1 MSALILVVISVVG
14 FVLAYS
20 FYAGFLQRKIFR
32 LLPDEKLPSR
42 VREDGIDFVPTR
54 GGILFS
60 HHFVSI
66 AGLGPILGPAIGVIW
81 GWLPALLWV
90 IFGSIF
96 FGAVHDFGTLVIS
109 LRNEGRS
116 IGEVVR
122 DLIGYRAG
130 TLMMLVIFFLLAL
143 AMGVFAYLVA
153 VLFTDFYPQAVVP
166 VFALMPI
173 AMGTGWLIYRKGTAP
188 WLATAIGVILMFA
201 MIEGGMRWRV
211 VICHSF
217 LPPDA
222 RAALAANGTCFTPE
236 EARNHF
242 QEIGRPDWAEA
253 VVPARGRAVTLWVY
267 ILLLYAFAASVLPVW
282 LLLQPR
288 DYLNSYQLYLAL
300 LLMLAGLLI
309 GGNRV
314 VAPAVHRGAVGLPPV
329 FPFLFITIAC
339 GAISGFHNL
348 VSSGTT
354 VRQLSRISHARFIG
368 YGAMLAEGFL
378 AVLVIL
384 ACTATFAGRAE
395 WLDRYAD
402 WGKMEGLGP
411 QLQVFIE
418 GSAGFISR
426 LGVPRDYAA
435 SFISVVVVAF
445 ALTTLDSGTRLMRYN
460 VEAIGSTFR
469 IRPLKNRYLSSLVG
483 TAAIGYFA
491 LMKIGGVPAGLTL
504 WQLFGTTNQ
513 LLAGLGLLAV
523 SVYLFEFRKN
533 PIKTINLKL
542 PFGIQFAFGIAT
554 HLFFSIPMVFM
565 LTVTLAAMLIKLGEF
580 WRAGSWPLIITGA
593 SILVL
598 TLWLMAEAAV
608 LVRLFW
614 KSRRE
619 AGTSGRRP

>member
-1 MSALILVVISVVG
+1 MNALILVAISIVG
-14 FVLAYS
+14 FLLAYI
-20 FYAGFLQRKIFR
+20 FYAGFLQRKLFR

-42 VREDGIDFVPTR
+42 EREDGIDFVPTR

-81 GWLPALLWV
+81 GWLPAMLWV
-90 IFGSIF
+90 VFGTIFL
-96 FGAVHDFGTLVIS
+96 GAVHDFGTLVIS

-153 VLFTDFYPQAVVP
+153 VLFTDFYPQAVIP
-166 VFALMPI
+166 VFGLMPI
-173 AMGTGWLIYRKGTAP
+173 AMGTGYLIYRRGISP
-188 WLATAIGVILMFA
+188 WLATLIGVILMFG

-211 VICHSF
+211 VIYPSF
-217 LPPDA
+217 LPPSA
-222 RAALAANGTCFTPE
+222 REALATEEIPFTPA
-236 EARNHF
+236 EARDHF
-242 QEIGRPDWAEA
+242 EKIGRPDWAA
-253 VVPARGRAVTLWVY
+253 SVGPAQGGAVTLWVFL
-267 ILLLYAFAASVLPVW
+267 LLLYAFVASVLPVW
-282 LLLQPR
+282 VLLQPR

-300 LLMLAGLLI
+300 FLMLAGLMI
-309 GGNRV
+309 GGGRV
-314 VAPAVHRGAVGLPPV
+314 VAPAVHRGVAGLPPI

-354 VRQLSRISHARFIG
+354 VRQLGKISDARRIG
-368 YGAMLAEGFL
+368 YGAMLAESFL

-384 ACTATFAGRAE
+384 ACTAAFSSRSE
-395 WLDRYAD
+395 WLERYAN
-402 WGKMEGLGP
+402 WGQMATLKP
-411 QLQVFIE
+411 QLHVFIE
-418 GSAGFISR
+418 GSASFISR
-426 LGVPRDYAA
+426 LGIPRLYAA
-435 SFISVVVVAF
+435 SFISVVAVAF

-460 VEAIGSTFR
+460 VEAIGSTFK
-469 IRPLKNRYLSSLVG
+469 IRPLKNRYLSSLIG

-491 LMKIGGVPAGLTL
+491 LMKINGVPAGLTL

-523 SVYLFEFRKN
+523 SVYLFENRR
-533 PIKTINLKL
+533 PTVYTVL
-542 PFGIQFAFGIAT
+542 
-554 HLFFSIPMVFM
+554 PMVFM
-565 LTVTLAAMLIKLGEF
+565 LVVTITAMVIKLGEF
-580 WRAGSWPLIITGA
+580 WRAGSWPLIITGIV
-593 SILVL
+593 ILVL
-598 TLWLMAEAAV
+598 AVWLMVEAFI

-614 KSRRE
+614 TSRRQ
-619 AGTSGRRP
+619 AGTSGH

>member
-1 MSALILVVISVVG
+1 MSALILVVISIVG
-14 FVLAYS
+14 FGLAYS
-20 FYAGFLQRKIFR
+20 LYAGFLQRRIFR
-32 LLPDEKLPSR
+32 LLPEEKLPSR

-90 IFGSIF
+90 IFGTIF
-96 FGAVHDFGTLVIS
+96 LGAVHDFGTLVIS

-173 AMGTGWLIYRKGTAP
+173 AMGTGYLIYRKGTAP
-188 WLATAIGVILMFA
+188 WLATAIGVVLMFA
-201 MIEGGMRWRV
+201 MIEGGLRWRV
-211 VICHSF
+211 TVYPSF
-217 LPPDA
+217 LPP
-222 RAALAANGTCFTPE
+222 
-236 EARNHF
+236 EARNELAAAGPFYTPAEAGDHF
-242 QEIGRPDWAEA
+242 RRIGRPDWAA
-253 VVPARGRAVTLWVY
+253 ALGPARGKTVTIWVY

-300 LLMLAGLLI
+300 LLMLAGLVI

-314 VAPAVHRGAVGLPPV
+314 VAPAVNSGTAELPPI

-354 VRQLSRISHARFIG
+354 VRQLSRISHARGIG

-395 WLDRYAD
+395 WLARYSD

-411 QLQVFIE
+411 QLHVFIE

-426 LGVPRDYAA
+426 LGIPGQYAA

-460 VEAIGSTFR
+460 VEAIGTTFK
-469 IRPLKNRYLSSLVG
+469 IRPLKNRYLSSLIG

-491 LMKIGGVPAGLTL
+491 LMKIDGVPAGLTL

-513 LLAGLGLLAV
+513 LLAALGLLAV
-523 SVYLFEFRKN
+523 SVYLFEIRR
-533 PIKTINLKL
+533 PTVYTVL
-542 PFGIQFAFGIAT
+542 
-554 HLFFSIPMVFM
+554 PMVFM
-565 LTVTLAAMLIKLGEF
+565 LAVTLAAMLIKLGEF
-580 WRAGSWPLIITGA
+580 WRAGSWPLIITGL

-598 TLWLMAEAAV
+598 AVWLVVEAAIII
-608 LVRLFW
+608 RLFW
-614 KSRRE
+614 VSRRA
-619 AGTSGRRP
+619 AGISGRRD

>member
-1 MSALILVVISVVG
+1 MSALFLAIISIIG
-14 FVLAYS
+14 FLLAY
-20 FYAGFLQRKIFR
+20 FLYGRFLQRKIFR
-32 LLPDEKLPSR
+32 LLPDEKIPSR
-42 VREDGIDFVPTR
+42 VREDGVDFVPTR

-90 IFGSIF
+90 FFGSIF
-96 FGAVHDFGTLVIS
+96 LGAVHDFGTLVIS

-173 AMGTGWLIYRKGTAP
+173 AMGVGYLIYRKGTAP
-188 WLATAIGVILMFA
+188 WLATVIGVVLMFA
-201 MIEGGMRWRV
+201 MIEAGIRYRV
-211 VICHSF
+211 SVYPAF
-217 LPPDA
+217 LPAAA
-222 RAALAANGTCFTPE
+222 RQSLGSAGPYPLPV
-236 EARNHF
+236 EAGGYF
-242 QEIGRPDWAEA
+242 QRIARPDWSSALVTA
-253 VVPARGRAVTLWVY
+253 KAKAVTLWVY
-267 ILLLYAFAASVLPVW
+267 ILLLYAFVASILPVW
-282 LLLQPR
+282 FLLQPR

-300 LLMLAGLLI
+300 LLMLAGLAVS
-309 GGNRV
+309 GSRV
-314 VAPAVHRGAVGLPPV
+314 VAPPVHGGMEGLPPL

-354 VRQLSRISHARFIG
+354 ARQLGKISDARVIG
-368 YGAMLAEGFL
+368 YGAMLLEGLL

-384 ACTATFAGRAE
+384 ACTATFAGQSE
-395 WLDRYAD
+395 WLARYAD
-402 WGKMEGLGP
+402 YGQMDKLGP
-411 QLQVFIE
+411 KLNVFIE
-418 GSAGFISR
+418 GAGSFIARLGISR
-426 LGVPRDYAA
+426 TYAV
-435 SFISVVVVAF
+435 SFISVMVVAF
-445 ALTTLDSGTRLMRYN
+445 ALTTLDSGTRLMRYD
-460 VEAIGSTFR
+460 VEAIGTTFK
-469 IRPLKNRYLSSLVG
+469 IRPLRNRYLSSLIG

-491 LMKIGGVPAGLTL
+491 LMKIDGVAAGLTL

-513 LLAGLGLLAV
+513 LLAALGLLAV
-523 SVYLFEFRKN
+523 SVYLFEIRR
-533 PIKTINLKL
+533 PTVY
-542 PFGIQFAFGIAT
+542 T
-554 HLFFSIPMVFM
+554 VVPMAFM
-565 LTVTLAAMLIKLGEF
+565 LVVTLAAMLIKLIEF
-580 WRAGSWPLIITGA
+580 WRAANWPLIVTGA

-598 TLWLMAEAAV
+598 TLWLMGEALV

-614 KSRRE
+614 ISRRE
-619 AGTSGRRP
+619 AGRIERK